1 MGKNPKGPSYSRGW
15 REFTCKARLRPCL
28 SVLWRPFCFFQ
39 GDKHAQVGGQNSV
52 QGVQGK
58 PTSLAWRTGTWGL
71 HCSPSTAAW
80 HLTVF
85 NEEVPG
91 VALGGLWEV
100 GMQPRESWRMLS
112 TARLRGSD
120 VMHLWGP
127 SKTSRQCCYCPPG
140 NQVLLSQHRAPL
152 CHY

>member
-1 MGKNPKGPSYSRGW
+1 MGSQS
-15 REFTCKARLRPCL
+15 A
-28 SVLWRPFCFFQ
+28 
-39 GDKHAQVGGQNSV
+39 A

-58 PTSLAWRTGTWGL
+58 PTSPACCTGTRGL
-71 HCSPSTAAW
+71 HCSLSTAAW

-112 TARLRGSD
+112 AATVRAQ
-120 VMHLWGP
+120 
-127 SKTSRQCCYCPPG
+127 RQ
-140 NQVLLSQHRAPL
+140 
-152 CHY
+152 